1 MIYSIVYFLYLLVA
15 WSIYRLVFH
24 QTEMVD
30 EVLVK
35 PTVWLL
41 PLFLFF
47 LSKSR
52 LSLKDLGIKREGLS
66 TSFFLSLGLG
76 FVFLLISLYANYQ
89 KYDNRLFFSAN
100 IGASDLWTLIVLILA
115 TSLTEELVF
124 RGYFFSSFKRV
135 MNSWQAGVLVT
146 LFWMIIH
153 LPIVIFSSNLTF
165 EQTIIYLGLTGLY
178 GAGALVVYMMTNN
191 LLAPILLHLMWS
203 VPIIL
208 FR

>member
-1 MIYSIVYFLYLLVA
+1 MIYSLIYFLYLLVV

-30 EVLVK
+30 EMLVK
-35 PTVWLL
+35 PIVWLL

-47 LSKSR
+47 LSKSQ
-52 LSLKDLGIKREGLS
+52 LSLRDLGIKKEGLS
-66 TSFFLSLGLG
+66 TSLFLSLGLG

-89 KYDNRLFFSAN
+89 KYDNRLFFSAD
-100 IGASDLWTLIVLILA
+100 IGASNLWVLIVLILA

-124 RGYFFSSFKRV
+124 RGYFFASFRHL
-135 MNSWQAGVLVT
+135 MGSWRAGILVT
-146 LFWMIIH
+146 LFWVVIHFPII
-153 LPIVIFSSNLTF
+153 IFSSNLTF
-165 EQTIIYLGLTGLY
+165 EQTILYFGVTSLY
-178 GAGALVVYMMTNN
+178 GAGALVVYVITDN

-203 VPIIL
+203 IPIIL